1 MRRIAPEKEI
11 IYISNVIERNIN
23 ANKVLKDRGLLA
35 QNILSQLRNLVEDVA
50 ILINN
55 KDNSEN
61 LDSHYENV
69 NPSLTYLKTKADY
82 KDIIKFHD
90 FLQSTASH
98 YTPNDEDAER
108 LILYFFRYMCIL
120 KNTLKE
126 KFSIDIIKN
135 IDDFPIYEDELTK
148 KNYQNI
154 ATIIDTVNLKTN
166 KDFVRGRFYVTKVRP
181 FYYCGQIYYEI
192 TLTKATD
199 YLNKFERITMFSKI
213 FIPDNYSIKISYI
226 EKNVNLFS
234 HQVKIKIIDN
244 YIVSIRPIELTNF
257 LKIFGLDYK
266 FKGNNNE
273 YIHLMKIL
281 TEQEMTILD
290 IVMENDDSYIIIMET
305 IKYNALNNSLSDL
318 IDSCRKLIKKNMPGS
333 NILRY
338 FLYKLENRVLFSQIY
353 DKRYRKIIDKANS
366 ILSNL
371 FLGYSSIPFDTM
383 PYAMS
388 LAGHKASWSHLIRS
402 IDASEREHEILAR
415 HIKYNCEND
424 NILYT
429 SLKEVEKYGDVEI
442 LIEKYNDI
450 LKEKKIDTIGN
461 SRIVFENDYLY
472 IKSYEKDTIKIIEK
486 LQEYLQCNK
495 AEYISLLNQRNV
507 TCFDLTEDKEDIL
520 KHALR
525 DERIVL
531 LHGPAGTGKTKML
544 EVYSEIFKDYSKIFI
559 ANTNTAVDNLRSR
572 IQKIDHEKTVF
583 ENVRQFI
590 DKDLESYDILFIDEC
605 SMVSNNDMCSI
616 LKKKNFDMIILVGDK
631 HQIEAIKYGNWFS
644 LAYDYFK
651 NEIVYNLNI
660 NKRTTDIDLLE
671 FWKYVRDNN
680 EKAITK
686 ITSKEYAH
694 EIDESIFERK
704 SEDEII
710 LCLNYDGLYGINNIN
725 KIMQEKNK
733 EKEYNIGVDTF
744 KINDPIVFNDCPR
757 FQPILYNN
765 LKGVIKD
772 IVIHEEKELT
782 WFTIEVDDIIEED
795 EFSSFHVISSN
806 LEDKKTLIKFFVL
819 RFKDTDDAENGY
831 QHIIP
836 FHLAYALSIH
846 KAQGLEYDS
855 VKIVLTSNVEDNI
868 TKNIFYT
875 AITRTKKDLKIY
887 WSPES
892 QNKIFEN
899 FKKRANSRDISI
911 LKNKIK
917 NQINEK

>member
-11 IYISNVIERNIN
+11 IYISIVIEKNIEAYKILN
-23 ANKVLKDRGLLA
+23 DRGLLA

-50 ILINN
+50 VLINN
-55 KDNSEN
+55 KENGEN

-69 NPSLTYLKTKADY
+69 NPSLAYLKTKAQY

-120 KNTLKE
+120 KNILKE
-126 KFSIDIIKN
+126 KVSIDIIKN
-135 IDDFPIYEDELTK
+135 IDDFPIYEDDLTK
-148 KNYQNI
+148 KNYQSI
-154 ATIIDTVNLKTN
+154 AAIIDAVSLKTN
-166 KDFVRGRFYVTKVRP
+166 KDFMRGRFYITKVRP
-181 FYYCGQIYYEI
+181 FYYCGHIYYEI

-199 YLNKFERITMFSKI
+199 YLNKFERITMFSKM
-213 FIPDNYSIKISYI
+213 FIPDNYSIKISYF
-226 EKNVNLFS
+226 EKSVNLIS

-244 YIVSIRPIELTNF
+244 YTISIRPIELTNF
-257 LKIFGLDYK
+257 LKIFGLNYK
-266 FKGNNNE
+266 FTGNNNE
-273 YIHLMKIL
+273 YIHLMKLL
-281 TEQEMTILD
+281 TEREMTILD
-290 IVMENDDSYIIIMET
+290 IVMENDEDYIKIMEN
-305 IKYNALNNSLSDL
+305 IQYNAINNRLSDL
-318 IDSCRKLIKKNMPGS
+318 IGKCRELIKKNLPGS

-353 DKRYRKIIDKANS
+353 DKKYNKIIDKENPM
-366 ILSNL
+366 LSKL
-371 FLGYSSIPFDTM
+371 FLGYSSIPFDIM

-388 LAGHKASWSHLIRS
+388 LTDHNTSWSHLVRS

-415 HIKYNCEND
+415 HIRYNCESD
-424 NILYT
+424 NVLYT
-429 SLKEVEKYGDVEI
+429 SLKDVEKYGDVDI
-442 LIEKYNDI
+442 LINKYNDI
-450 LKEKKIDTIGN
+450 LLKKKIDRTGKN
-461 SRIVFENDYLY
+461 RIILENDYLY
-472 IKSYEKDTIKIIEK
+472 INSYEKDTIEIIEE
-486 LQEYLQCNK
+486 LQNYLQCNT
-495 AEYISLLNQRNV
+495 ADYISLLNQMDV
-507 TCFDLTEDKEDIL
+507 TCFDLTEDKEEIL
-520 KHALR
+520 NRALR
-525 DERIVL
+525 NEKIVL

-544 EVYSEIFKDYSKIFI
+544 EVYAELFKDYKKIFI
-559 ANTNTAVDNLRSR
+559 ANTNTAVDNLKAR
-572 IQKIDHEKTVF
+572 IQKIDCVNATFETVK
-583 ENVRQFI
+583 QYI
-590 DKDLESYDILFIDEC
+590 DKDVKLYDILFIDEC
-605 SMVSNNDMCSI
+605 SMVSNKDMRSI
-616 LKKKNFDMIILVGDK
+616 LKKKNFDMVILVGDK
-631 HQIEAIKYGNWFS
+631 CQIEAIKYGNWFS

-660 NKRTTDIDLLE
+660 NKRTTDNDLLE
-671 FWKYVRDNN
+671 LWQYVRDNN

-704 SEDEII
+704 SDDEIT

-757 FQPILYNN
+757 FHPILYNN

-772 IVIHEEKELT
+772 IVIDEEKELT
-782 WFTIEVDDIIEED
+782 WFTIEVEDIIEED
-795 EFSSFHVISSN
+795 DFSPFHVISCN
-806 LEDKKTLIKFFVL
+806 LEDKKTLLKFFVL
-819 RFKDTDDAENGY
+819 RFKDTDDAENDY

-899 FKKRANSRDISI
+899 FKKRVNSKDISI
-911 LKNKIK
+911 LKTKIK
-917 NQINEK
+917 KIYNE